1 MGAGGETYGSQ
12 TATQTSIRTC
22 PVRTEIGVLSDQ
34 VTSKNYTVRLS
45 IPRNNGVESFFL
57 KENFDYKEK
66 NSIFATDI
74 YLYNSVQH
82 KKELMKRIYPTLSM
96 ILLLGL
102 QATPTFAQNDDF
114 VKQFQQAR
122 QGMMDDY
129 NKFRN
134 TILTDYDKYMQGV
147 WKEYKKFKGDIRSQ
161 VPKPKTPPT
170 YTEPKQP
177 EKPVNVKPKM
187 PVSPIAPKVR
197 PTIDPV
203 NKPKLPEVKP
213 DIPDIEYTGS
223 GIELPLMPAVSAIP
237 VMPALPNIGHVKVPV
252 SKQTIDVDYYG
263 ENIQFQ
269 KAILLAKKDIASTN
283 DVVAYWKTLKK
294 SDLKEVTQAFAT
306 ESRKMG
312 LSDWASAMLVEKYI
326 NAVMPN
332 ASQNEKVVAAQY
344 VLVNCGYNIRLG
356 MNDHQ
361 VAMLVPYAEHVF
373 EKSYI
378 NIDGKKYYIYPNI
391 DDSGAFRTC
400 DLPKDA
406 ELGKDMELRFTGKT
420 VIGSGT
426 KPFSYEAA
434 GITLKGEVPT
444 GIMPML
450 DEYPVIDIPTVAS
463 SVVDKKF
470 RNEVVEQIRT
480 QVAGLD
486 EQDAANR
493 ILRFIQKGF
502 PYATDDEQFKR
513 EKYFYFEETLY
524 YPLCDCEDR
533 AIFYAYLVHEIL
545 GLDVHLIQFPG
556 HECTAVA
563 FNQPVANG
571 TSYEYKGK
579 TYYIC
584 DPTYIGAKIGRCM
597 PSYAK
602 ESPQIEVWY

>member
-1 MGAGGETYGSQ
+1 
-12 TATQTSIRTC
+12 
-22 PVRTEIGVLSDQ
+22 
-34 VTSKNYTVRLS
+34 
-45 IPRNNGVESFFL
+45 
-57 KENFDYKEK
+57 
-66 NSIFATDI
+66 
-74 YLYNSVQH
+74 
-82 KKELMKRIYPTLSM
+82 MKRIYPTLSM

-102 QATPTFAQNDDF
+102 QATPSFAQNDDF

-161 VPKPKTPPT
+161 VPKPKTPPA

-177 EKPVNVKPKM
+177 EKPVTVKPKM

-213 DIPDIEYTGS
+213 DIPDIDYTGSGIDIPEGGLGEINKKPDLTKVPALPTDPLAKVPTNKKNPKAPTIRPGVDPVNKPKLPEVKPDIPDIEYTGS
-223 GIELPLMPAVSAIP
+223 GIEIPLMPAVSAIP
-237 VMPALPNIGHVKVPV
+237 VMPALPHIEHVKVPV

-283 DVVAYWKTLKK
+283 DVVAYWKSLKK

-332 ASQNEKVVAAQY
+332 ASQNEKIVAAQY

-584 DPTYIGAKIGRCM
+584 DPTYIGARIGRCM

>member
-1 MGAGGETYGSQ
+1 
-12 TATQTSIRTC
+12 
-22 PVRTEIGVLSDQ
+22 
-34 VTSKNYTVRLS
+34 
-45 IPRNNGVESFFL
+45 
-57 KENFDYKEK
+57 
-66 NSIFATDI
+66 
-74 YLYNSVQH
+74 
-82 KKELMKRIYPTLSM
+82 M
-96 ILLLGL
+96 ILLLSL

-177 EKPVNVKPKM
+177 EKPVTVKPKM

-213 DIPDIEYTGS
+213 DIPDIDYTGS

-269 KAILLAKKDIASTN
+269 KAILLAKKDIAS
-283 DVVAYWKTLKK
+283 
-294 SDLKEVTQAFAT
+294 
-306 ESRKMG
+306 
-312 LSDWASAMLVEKYI
+312 I

-332 ASQNEKVVAAQY
+332 ASQNEKIVAAQY

-444 GIMPML
+444 GIMPLL

-513 EKYFYFEETLY
+513 EKYLYFEETLY

-584 DPTYIGAKIGRCM
+584 DPTYIGARIGRCM

>member
-1 MGAGGETYGSQ
+1 M
-12 TATQTSIRTC
+12 
-22 PVRTEIGVLSDQ
+22 
-34 VTSKNYTVRLS
+34 
-45 IPRNNGVESFFL
+45 ESFFL

-177 EKPVNVKPKM
+177 EKPVTVKPKM

-213 DIPDIEYTGS
+213 DIPDIEFTGS
-223 GIELPLMPAVSAIP
+223 GIEIPLMPAVSAIP
-237 VMPALPNIGHVKVPV
+237 VMPALPHIGHVKVPV

-332 ASQNEKVVAAQY
+332 ASQNEKIVAAQY

-361 VAMLVPYAEHVF
+361 VAMLVPYVEHVF

-444 GIMPML
+444 GIMPLL

-584 DPTYIGAKIGRCM
+584 DPTYIGARIGRCM